1 MATKRGEKRRIDD
14 NERFSKRSTEGSEA
28 EKRVRISDDS
38 VDVNKK
44 TIEKLLR
51 TNSQI
56 ISKLEVLITGQKNL
70 ETRLSSIEKKLNDNN
85 KNNNN
90 TIDPEYVKELV
101 KKVSKILFENFVYP
115 SQDEY
120 KLATEKYL
128 KDENPE
134 FMRQF
139 KKNQWIIFFEKK
151 IAPTY
156 NNIEAYE
163 GRSTSRVKDV
173 MYSVFEATGHKLPSI
188 NTQASPSKIQ
198 EWKSKAEVKR
208 CYNNLFKK
216 VKDGQPTTYMS
227 LIIDKLRK
235 ENKNPSKTQI
245 AYAISICETYLN
257 PNNQNIQMS
266 ESIMKSKIINN
277 LQKLE
282 NRDKFTH
289 SDDDSHDGN
298 DVDDGG
304 DRAADD
310 RAGAADDGVTNDG
323 RPNDGAAN
331 DDAANDGAANDGA
344 ANDGAANDGIA
355 DDDILSIDSY
365 NTEEEGRYVNSLL
378 ENYGLHKK

>member
-56 ISKLEVLITGQKNL
+56 ISKLEVLITRQKNL
-70 ETRLSSIEKKLNDNN
+70 ETRLMSIEKKLNDNN

-90 TIDPEYVKELV
+90 TIDPEYVK
-101 KKVSKILFENFVYP
+101 
-115 SQDEY
+115 
-120 KLATEKYL
+120 
-128 KDENPE
+128 
-134 FMRQF
+134 
-139 KKNQWIIFFEKK
+139 
-151 IAPTY
+151 Y

-163 GRSTSRVKDV
+163 GHLRLELKTLCILFSK
-173 MYSVFEATGHKLPSI
+173 ATGHKLPSI

-298 DVDDGG
+298 DVNDGG

-310 RAGAADDGVTNDG
+310 RAGAADDSVTNDG

-331 DDAANDGAANDGA
+331 DDAANDGVT
-344 ANDGAANDGIA
+344 NDGAANDGIA

-365 NTEEEGRYVNSLL
+365 NTEEEGRYINSLL
-378 ENYGLHKK
+378 ENYGLHRK